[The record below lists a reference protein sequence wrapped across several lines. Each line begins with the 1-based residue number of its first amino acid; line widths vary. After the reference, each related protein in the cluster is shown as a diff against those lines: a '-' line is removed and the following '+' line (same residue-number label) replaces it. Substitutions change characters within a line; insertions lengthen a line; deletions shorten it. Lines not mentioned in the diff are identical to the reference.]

1 MELIGVNLSTDISV
15 DGWISRGSGDRRGG
29 ARVLGGSDFKRG
41 RQLPTCSPLFMHQQA
56 RVNRYFLF
64 SIQSN
69 KSQIFLFTSVNAK
82 EFSITGP
89 FKICKSIRLFHDDTK
104 CRRVPSCCFC

>member
-1 MELIGVNLSTDISV
+1 MDGFRVTRAVTGVAGRAFLAV
-15 DGWISRGSGDRRGG
+15 
-29 ARVLGGSDFKRG
+29 SDFKRG
-41 RQLPTCSPLFMHQQA
+41 RQLPTCSPLFMHQQG
-56 RVNRYFLF
+56 RVNRYFLY

-69 KSQIFLFTSVNAK
+69 KSPIFLFISVIAN

-89 FKICKSIRLFHDDTK
+89 FKICKSIRLFHEDTK